1 VNRIEVLEV
10 LASLRGQ
17 TPLVIGPGLANYPI
31 AALADDPLT
40 LYNMDMPYVT
50 PTALGIALGWPERRV
65 VAVEGDGSLLA
76 GPGVLMTIARYQVQN
91 LIVLVFDNGAYLTT
105 GSGRATTPTS
115 HGTDIA
121 QLGRASGL
129 ERVSTVADLAAARD
143 SLRRAFDEPGPWLLV
158 AKVDTSDRARAPRDA
173 TLPVAVYE
181 SGLRFYR
188 AAREQRGADPPRPT
202 PLGSA

>member
-1 VNRIEVLEV
+1 MNRIEVLAE
-10 LASLRGQ
+10 LAALRAGS
-17 TPLVIGPGLANYPI
+17 PLVIGPGLANYPI
-31 AALADDPLT
+31 GALADDPLT

-76 GPGVLMTIARYQVQN
+76 GPGVLMTVARYQVPN

-115 HGTDIA
+115 HGADIE
-121 QLGRASGL
+121 QLGRASGIAHVCTL
-129 ERVSTVADLAAARD
+129 AVLAAAREA
-143 SLRRAFDEPGPWLLV
+143 LQRAFAEPGPWLLV
-158 AKVDTSDRARAPRDA
+158 AKVDTSDRHQAPRDA

-181 SGLRFYR
+181 SGLRFHR
-188 AAREQRGADPPRPT
+188 AAGEQRAPERPRDRP
-202 PLGSA
+202 A